1 MIKRV
6 LDLRHELG
14 ALGTAALIML
24 AAAGVFFLMVLQ
36 PMQDERA
43 RLENALSK
51 NTPKAGAPANLVAFY
66 GFLESKDDTTDALAK
81 LYAIGTATG
90 VVLQSGSYRSQK
102 AAGRLERYELALP
115 VSGSYAQIRD
125 FLNRALAEIPA
136 LSLDQ
141 MTLRR
146 DGRNDAAVHAELR
159 LTLHGVQK

>member
-1 MIKRV
+1 MIRRV

-14 ALGTAALIML
+14 AVGTAALVML
-24 AAAGVFFLMVLQ
+24 AAAGVFFLVVLQ

-43 RLENALSK
+43 RIAGALSK
-51 NTPKAGAPANLVAFY
+51 DSSRTGNQNLSAFY
-66 GFLESKDDTTDALAK
+66 GYLESDDETTDALAK

-90 VVLQSGSYRSQK
+90 VSLQSGSYQSQK
-102 AAGRLERYELALP
+102 TAGRLERYELALP

-146 DGRNDAAVHAELR
+146 NQDVVQAELR
-159 LTLHGVQK
+159 LTLHRVAK

>member
-1 MIKRV
+1 MMKRV

-14 ALGTAALIML
+14 AVGTAALVML

-43 RLENALSK
+43 RLERALSK
-51 NTPKAGAPANLVAFY
+51 NTPKNQTNLNELY
-66 GFLESKDDTTDALAK
+66 GFLEAKNDTTDALAK

-90 VVLQSGSYRSQK
+90 VDLQSGTYKTQR
-102 AAGRLERYELALP
+102 AGARLERYELALP
-115 VSGSYAQIRD
+115 VTGSYAQIRD
-125 FLNRALAEIPA
+125 FLNRALAEVPA

-146 DGRNDAAVHAELR
+146 DGRNQGAVQAELR
-159 LTLHGVQK
+159 LTLHRVAK

>member
-1 MIKRV
+1 MIRRV

-14 ALGTAALIML
+14 ALGTAALVML

-36 PMQDERA
+36 PMQAERA
-43 RLENALSK
+43 RLESALSK
-51 NTPKAGAPANLVAFY
+51 TGARPGAQNLNAFY
-66 GFLESKDDTTDALAK
+66 GFLDSKEDTTDALAK

-90 VVLQSGSYRSQK
+90 VQLQSGSYHSQK
-102 AAGRLERYELALP
+102 TAGRLERYELALP

-146 DGRNDAAVHAELR
+146 DGRNEATLQAELR
-159 LTLHGVQK
+159 LTLHGVKK